1 MEKCSIKNE
10 QKKQKGD
17 SRKVTMLETVG
28 VATKRRT
35 LIINMR
41 ITQEGK

>member
-1 MEKCSIKNE
+1 MQY
-10 QKKQKGD
+10 QKRTKQKGD
-17 SRKVTMLETVG
+17 SRKVTMLVTVG
-28 VATKRRT
+28 MATKRRT